1 MEYVKVITTIL
12 LLRKSLA
19 VVCSDLT
26 YVVKKYIVKEL
37 LQILLNHFNGLM
49 DLTFFLQIE

>member
-1 MEYVKVITTIL
+1 MEHMKVVTTVL
-12 LLRKSLA
+12 VLRKSLA

-26 YVVKKYIVKEL
+26 CIVNTIVKEL
-37 LQILLNHFNGLM
+37 LQILLNHFNGSM